1 MTVQEGSI
9 GCLAG
14 NKAIKVGTE
23 GVGCAHI
30 AVGNGEVAYCA
41 LVNHAEQTIVIVIGF
56 DK

>member
-1 MTVQEGSI
+1 MTVQEGGS

-14 NKAIKVGTE
+14 NKAIIVGTE

-41 LVNHAEQTIVIVIGF
+41 LVNHAEQTIVIVLGF

>member
-1 MTVQEGSI
+1 MTVQEGGI

-14 NKAIKVGTE
+14 NKAIKVGTV

-41 LVNHAEQTIVIVIGF
+41 LDNHAEQTIVIVIVF